1 MFDTRIKTFLNVCQ
15 TLNYTQSAREL
26 NITQPAVSQH
36 IAFLEKEYGV
46 KLFNYQNRHLSL
58 TRAGEILRD
67 AAQLFTHN
75 EDLLRRKLEQLQGGE
90 RHLTIG
96 ATLTA
101 GEYLIA
107 DPLAHYLKSEPTLNI
122 RFVSGDTTDLLE
134 QIQHG
139 QIDCAL
145 IEGFIDKSAFDWR
158 ILKKESFICIAGPN
172 TPFERCHLE
181 DVLDQHLLIRE
192 KGSGTRAVLE
202 HKLREKNLS
211 LSSFSRVSEITSIN
225 VIKRLVANDYGISFL
240 YESAA
245 HKELESGELKT
256 ITLAEKPVTHD
267 ITFVWLKGSHYT
279 EEIDRLIDGLQST
292 QLGDASLDNNR

>member
-1 MFDTRIKTFLNVCQ
+1 MFDSRIITFLNVCQ

-36 IAFLEKEYGV
+36 IAHLEKEYGV
-46 KLFNYQNRHLSL
+46 KLFTYQNRHLSL
-58 TRAGEILRD
+58 TAAGEVLRD

-75 EDLLRRKLEQLQGGE
+75 ETLLRRKLDQLKGGE
-90 RHLTIG
+90 RHLAIG

-107 DPLAHYLKSEPTLNI
+107 DPLAHYLNSEPNLQI

-134 QIQHG
+134 QIKQG
-139 QIDCAL
+139 RIDCAL

-158 ILKKESFICIAGPN
+158 LLKKESFVCVAGPQM
-172 TPFERCHLE
+172 PFERCHLE
-181 DVLDQHLLIRE
+181 DLLGQHILIRE

-211 LSSFSRVSEITSIN
+211 LSSFARVSEITSIN
-225 VIKRLVANDYGISFL
+225 VIKRLVANNYGISFL
-240 YESAA
+240 YESAVK
-245 HKELESGELKT
+245 KELESHELKM
-256 ITLAEKPVTHD
+256 IALAEKPITHD

-279 EEIDRLIDGLQST
+279 EEIDHLINALQAL
-292 QLGDASLDNNR
+292 LGFHRS

>member
-1 MFDTRIKTFLNVCQ
+1 MLDARITTFLSVCQ

-36 IAFLEKEYGV
+36 ISYLEKEYGI
-46 KLFNYQNRHLSL
+46 KLFTYQNRHLSL
-58 TRAGEILRD
+58 TSAGEILRD

-75 EDLLRRKLEQLQGGE
+75 EDLLRRKLDNLKGGV
-90 RHLTIG
+90 RHLSIG

-107 DPLAHYLKSEPTLNI
+107 DPLARYLKHEPSLQI
-122 RFVSGDTTDLLE
+122 RFVSGDTTYLLD
-134 QIQHG
+134 QIKQG
-139 QIDCAL
+139 RIDCAL

-158 ILKKESFICIAGPN
+158 LLKKEAYVCITGPHSSFGK
-172 TPFERCHLE
+172 CHLE
-181 DVLDQHLLIRE
+181 DLLDQHVLVRE

-211 LSSFSRVSEITSIN
+211 LASFARVSEITSIN

-240 YESAA
+240 YESAVK
-245 HKELESGELKT
+245 KELESNELKT
-256 ITLAEKPVTHD
+256 IALTEKSITHD
-267 ITFVWLKGSHYT
+267 ITFVWLKGSRYT
-279 EEIDRLIDGLQST
+279 DEIEHLITALRTSDDSKL
-292 QLGDASLDNNR
+292 NNENTE